1 MKHIFN
7 RIFSSLFLAIMAAT
21 AIAQENNKTTIASDV
36 VILVNDIG
44 KTGAKV
50 DSFINKYKLIPV
62 NYRKNQNEINLSLL
76 LELDVFNDLNNIIKN
91 WGYISSTKTN
101 SVDYSEEIRKTD
113 RQIKLLTDEINQYKI
128 LISKVDSSDG
138 ERYFS
143 YSEKIINLNKEIAS
157 LIIEKKDL
165 EELQI
170 KYKYVILII
179 EEKNSTEKYESS
191 WINMPGI
198 EYSYLIT
205 EQPVKGESPEIMQ
218 GICLKYMFSTG
229 KSYGILGLY
238 KSAGNDT
245 ISEIDE
251 NYIFAFGQDFYS
263 KYLGRGQ
270 RKFLNLYTSFNVGVY
285 ISSSETMKSASWF
298 VNPFLGV
305 ELFKTKYLL
314 LDTKVG
320 YYMPYRNNR
329 NQRGLLCNVSFNF
342 AF

>member
-1 MKHIFN
+1 MAMI
-7 RIFSSLFLAIMAAT
+7 AAT
-21 AIAQENNKTTIASDV
+21 AIAQENNKTTIATDV
-36 VILVNDIG
+36 VILVNDIS
-44 KTGAKV
+44 KTGVIV
-50 DSFINKYKLIPV
+50 DSFINKYKLIPL

-76 LELDVFNDLNNIIKN
+76 MEIESYNDLNKSIKE
-91 WGYISSTKTN
+91 WGFVSSLKTN
-101 SVDYSEEIRKTD
+101 SVDYSDDIRKTD

-128 LISKVDSSDG
+128 LVSKLDSSDG
-138 ERYFS
+138 ERYFN
-143 YSEKIINLNKEIAS
+143 YNEKIITTNKEVAS
-157 LIIEKKDL
+157 LIIDKKDL
-165 EELQI
+165 EELQT
-170 KYKYVILII
+170 KYKFDILII
-179 EEKNSTEKYESS
+179 EEKNSTEKSENS

-205 EQPVKGESPEIMQ
+205 EQPIQGESPEMMT

-238 KSAGNDT
+238 KSADT
-245 ISEIDE
+245 DTVSEIDE

-263 KYLGRGQ
+263 KYLGRGR